1 MMGEVPRA
9 RFLRSNQGNK
19 ALTWRSEFESSLDP
33 SVKMRDEARWGLG

>member
-1 MMGEVPRA
+1 MMGEVPRT